1 MSQRKALIVVCAID
15 LFYNVSK
22 EVPLWL
28 SGLRIQHSVHED
40 EGQSLALLSEL
51 SIQCCCELWC
61 KVIDTA
67 RIPRCCG
74 CGVGWQL

>member
-1 MSQRKALIVVCAID
+1 MPGGGEGSPATWTCVVPFLMSQRKALIVVCAID

-40 EGQSLALLSEL
+40 EGSIPGLA
-51 SIQCCCELWC
+51 Q
-61 KVIDTA
+61 
-67 RIPRCCG
+67 
-74 CGVGWQL
+74 